1 MTQSG
6 SLYENA
12 LAERVNGIIKNEFSP
27 KRIYQNHDE
36 AKTLL
41 ASNIEVYNNR
51 RPHASLNYLTP
62 SAAHEMT
69 GDFIKQWKHYPYL
82 ERTESVNQ

>member
-1 MTQSG
+1 VAHFGWNHWLTISG
-6 SLYENA
+6 
-12 LAERVNGIIKNEFSP
+12 ICT
-27 KRIYQNHDE
+27 KRIYQNHEE
-36 AKTLL
+36 AKSIL

-82 ERTESVNQ
+82 KRTEPVN

>member
-6 SLYENA
+6 SPYENA
-12 LAERVNGIIKNEFSP
+12 LAERVNGIIKNEFYV
-27 KRIYQNHDE
+27 KRIYQNHEE
-36 AKTLL
+36 AKSIL
-41 ASNIEVYNNR
+41 ASNIQVYNNR

-82 ERTESVNQ
+82 KRTESVNQ